1 MELSV
6 REYAD
11 WMDETA
17 CGEDPVAEMLRTR
30 ADESR
35 CAVQTWLVP
44 VVDDMD
50 RCIRERFL
58 PRILQELN
66 DRLVNGDLSLLLG
79 RAVVSERIALHDLEM
94 GTVTCWR
101 LNRTDFL
108 ADIDLT
114 LSLTME
120 QDGRDVPG
128 QFGFCLSLWFC
139 TEEGFSFEVQ
149 ELHLAADKPD
159 RSFWKLDRFLVPI
172 LREDEIEAGAEHL
185 WENYLPDAK
194 DPKDRNARSLAEKL
208 GLTVREVRL
217 HSQNRTRSILF
228 FREGTVLVQQ
238 EKLPGETDFPLP
250 VSCPVAEN
258 TIIINTAARSESRD
272 LDILHECI
280 HYEWHLLFYRLQKAV
295 SSSPLAFRMKKVQSS
310 LARRPADP
318 LRWMEQQADLGA
330 VALLLPLGV
339 MRSRAWRLYQEA
351 SAFPARN
358 GYFNHP
364 GFRWERVIRTV
375 SDEYDVSRTMVRRRL
390 VMLGHPAAKGAVNF
404 VDGRYITP
412 FAFTEEYSGDGTD
425 TLVIS
430 RKDMAGLYHRS
441 RPFRELLETGSFLWA
456 DGHVCLNDPQY
467 LRRTEKGLALTP
479 WANAHADACCL
490 RFGLVRLKE
499 RETVLIFGS
508 LNSSG
513 EYNRHYNEYLDRRM
527 SMTAA
532 QLAEKR
538 DRLMQAL
545 PNDYP
550 DALCYLMENADG
562 GPVTVEH
569 LAASAQVSPRTIQ
582 RYRTKMQSSYNPD
595 AAVAVCLALHLPP
608 WLSRVLLNKAGILV
622 QNYGPKGHFGE
633 ILDCCFMDSVP
644 EVQEYLKKA
653 GYPPLKLM
661 EE

>member
-1 MELSV
+1 
-6 REYAD
+6 
-11 WMDETA
+11 
-17 CGEDPVAEMLRTR
+17 
-30 ADESR
+30 
-35 CAVQTWLVP
+35 
-44 VVDDMD
+44 
-50 RCIRERFL
+50 
-58 PRILQELN
+58 
-66 DRLVNGDLSLLLG
+66 
-79 RAVVSERIALHDLEM
+79 
-94 GTVTCWR
+94 
-101 LNRTDFL
+101 
-108 ADIDLT
+108 
-114 LSLTME
+114 
-120 QDGRDVPG
+120 
-128 QFGFCLSLWFC
+128 
-139 TEEGFSFEVQ
+139 
-149 ELHLAADKPD
+149 
-159 RSFWKLDRFLVPI
+159 
-172 LREDEIEAGAEHL
+172 
-185 WENYLPDAK
+185 
-194 DPKDRNARSLAEKL
+194 
-208 GLTVREVRL
+208 
-217 HSQNRTRSILF
+217 
-228 FREGTVLVQQ
+228 
-238 EKLPGETDFPLP
+238 
-250 VSCPVAEN
+250 
-258 TIIINTAARSESRD
+258 
-272 LDILHECI
+272 
-280 HYEWHLLFYRLQKAV
+280 
-295 SSSPLAFRMKKVQSS
+295 MKKVQSS
-310 LARRPADP
+310 LERRPADP

-562 GPVTVEH
+562 GPVTVEQ

>member
-1 MELSV
+1 MELKDTE

-11 WMDETA
+11 W
-17 CGEDPVAEMLRTR
+17 
-30 ADESR
+30 ADEEDLLLQQADAANAPFR
-35 CAVQTWLVP
+35 TWLVP
-44 VVDDMD
+44 DVCDMD
-50 RCIRERFL
+50 QCVKSWFL
-58 PRILQELN
+58 PQILQEMN
-66 DRLVNGDLSLLLG
+66 TRLAKGDLSALL
-79 RAVVSERIALHDLEM
+79 RQPVVSEQVRSKDLRL
-94 GTVTCWR
+94 GGITYWR
-101 LNRTDFL
+101 LNRVDFL
-108 ADIDLT
+108 ADVDLEAD
-114 LSLTME
+114 LVVESG
-120 QDGRDVPG
+120 GRDVPG
-128 QFGFCLSLWFC
+128 TFAFVLTLWFC
-139 TEEGFSFEVQ
+139 TEEGFRFEVQ
-149 ELHLAADKPD
+149 GLCPAAERPE

-172 LREDEIEAGAEHL
+172 LRRDEIEAGAERI
-185 WENYLPDAK
+185 WENCLPGKKPEERSARMLADAM
-194 DPKDRNARSLAEKL
+194 KL
-208 GLTVREVRL
+208 QVTELCLFG
-217 HSQNRTRSILF
+217 QNSTQAILF
-228 FREGTVLVQQ
+228 FQDGVVQVQDEMRPEDDGPPAPVPVQVAAGTIVLN
-238 EKLPGETDFPLP
+238 
-250 VSCPVAEN
+250 A
-258 TIIINTAARSESRD
+258 AARRERGD
-272 LDILHECI
+272 PAILHECI

-562 GPVTVEH
+562 GPVTVEQ